1 MCGSAFSKAEHL
13 RGNTRPKSSDT
24 VYSSPSFLQIWPF
37 SKYPQLTVLSMDH
50 PAIQAVSEFIINSTI
65 SFDGSVG
72 RKAEEDIQLASFG
85 KRLIF
90 EPGEPDA
97 SEKTPSKPRSPSPPP
112 RAAHEGRNH
121 ALQDYQM
128 QLMLL
133 EQQNKKRLMA
143 ARQEQDAANIF
154 TEERFKHIPAQGPVL
169 RAPVSHSSLSMLVDD
184 GEEVISGDQ
193 KVEAHVGI
201 VQGDGRLDGFCLPQE
216 SGIGPEARSGK
227 RRRVATAKSAH
238 WKQPEE
244 VGGTERVSENFVP

>member
-112 RAAHEGRNH
+112 RAAHEGGNH

-128 QLMLL
+128 QLMLN
-133 EQQNKKRLMA
+133 NKIKKGSWQHVKSKTQRIYSQRNDLS
-143 ARQEQDAANIF
+143 IF
-154 TEERFKHIPAQGPVL
+154 RRKDQFYEHLFLTRAYRCWWTMERK
-169 RAPVSHSSLSMLVDD
+169 
-184 GEEVISGDQ
+184 
-193 KVEAHVGI
+193 
-201 VQGDGRLDGFCLPQE
+201 
-216 SGIGPEARSGK
+216 
-227 RRRVATAKSAH
+227 
-238 WKQPEE
+238 
-244 VGGTERVSENFVP
+244 

>member
-1 MCGSAFSKAEHL
+1 
-13 RGNTRPKSSDT
+13 
-24 VYSSPSFLQIWPF
+24 
-37 SKYPQLTVLSMDH
+37 MDH
-50 PAIQAVSEFIINSTI
+50 TAIQAVSEFIINSTI
-65 SFDGSVG
+65 SYDGSVG

-112 RAAHEGRNH
+112 RAAHEGGNH

-143 ARQEQDAANIF
+143 HQEQDAANIF
-154 TEERFKHIPAQGPVL
+154 TEERLKHIPAQGPVL
-169 RAPVSHSSLSMLVDD
+169 RAPVSHSSLSMLADD
-184 GEEVISGDQ
+184 GEEVISADQ

-227 RRRVATAKSAH
+227 RRRVATAKSAQR
-238 WKQPEE
+238 KQPEG
-244 VGGTERVSENFVP
+244 VGGTERVSEKLCPVITVS